1 MFYESDRIKV
11 PENAISSHFTS
22 ASGPGG
28 QHINHSSTAVQ
39 LRVDLA
45 LCTIDPIALLRLKK
59 LAGRRI
65 TDSNILLLR
74 AQNNRSQ
81 RQNRAEALSRA
92 QQLFE
97 QAETLP
103 KKRRPMKPSRKMIL
117 KRLEEKKRRSD
128 TKSSRKSV
136 EY

>member
-1 MFYESDRIKV
+1 MFYKSARITIPES
-11 PENAISSHFTS
+11 AISSHFTS

-39 LRVDLA
+39 LRIDLDK
-45 LCTIDPIALLRLKK
+45 CTIEPQALLRLKK
-59 LAGRRI
+59 LAGKRI
-65 TDSNILLLR
+65 TDSNALLLR

-92 QQLFE
+92 LQLFE

-103 KKRRPMKPSRKMIL
+103 KKRRPMKPSRKMIM
-117 KRLEEKKRRSD
+117 KRLENKKHRSE
-128 TKSSRKSV
+128 TKNSRKSV
-136 EY
+136 EL